1 MLADHQA
8 DRRRP
13 HVENHCSS
21 ARLYLIN
28 LEAIPYTTLHN
39 SLKIT
44 LSTVKQSINLQ
55 MVTAG
60 TDAIVI

>member
-1 MLADHQA
+1 MAAD
-8 DRRRP
+8 
-13 HVENHCSS
+13 VENHCSS

-28 LEAIPYTTLHN
+28 LGAIPYTTLHN